1 MTLSIQVQHYWDSA
15 ICAFRP
21 IRVNEEKTSMEI
33 AFHWLPLPLTDVNR
47 AELVPTQKHPYPD
60 QRQGFGYSPREDG
73 PMFLFHRE
81 TGQEIPSGYIFT
93 VTTSDPVARP
103 LPSMELLELRWHLA
117 RIVAT
122 QGALKDEDMDLNPE
136 EDEHGCLDSRDDG
149 DRYLHSDGAE
159 DSGLESEDD
168 EDSNLNSD
176 NDEDSE
182 LGSNDD
188 EDSGLNSNDDGHSDL
203 DSDKDWVIVRF
214 GSP

>member
-1 MTLSIQVQHYWDSA
+1 MFQHKSTLTQINVKDLV
-15 ICAFRP
+15 I
-21 IRVNEEKTSMEI
+21 
-33 AFHWLPLPLTDVNR
+33 LPERMGPCFSFTGKQD
-47 AELVPTQKHPYPD
+47 KKYP
-60 QRQGFGYSPREDG
+60 RG
-73 PMFLFHRE
+73 
-81 TGQEIPSGYIFT
+81 IYIFT

-103 LPSMELLELRWHLA
+103 LPSMELLELRWYLA

-136 EDEHGCLDSRDDG
+136 KDEYGCLDSGDDG
-149 DRYLHSDGAE
+149 DRYLHSEGAE

-168 EDSNLNSD
+168 QDSNLDSD

-182 LGSNDD
+182 LGSNND